1 MPALAQRGGG
11 ARGSRGARRA
21 MPRLGV
27 GVRRVHGG
35 SAAPQSEQR
44 AWSQTKTSSRSFPP
58 ESGSGTI
65 DSVRDATACV
75 TD

>member
-1 MPALAQRGGG
+1 
-11 ARGSRGARRA
+11 

-44 AWSQTKTSSRSFPP
+44 AWSQTNTSSWSFPP
-58 ESGSGTI
+58 ESGSGTTE
-65 DSVRDATACV
+65 SVRDAAACV